1 MKQEGLQEPSVLGS
15 FRGTLAMTL
24 SALELLPA
32 PPKAVLFLFSFFFFG
47 LLAASL
53 RMRGEK
59 ESLLLLLNIS
69 TLQFDDCLGA

>member
-1 MKQEGLQEPSVLGS
+1 MKQEGLQEPSALGS
-15 FRGTLAMTL
+15 FRGTLATTL
-24 SALELLPA
+24 GALELLPA
-32 PPKAVLFLFSFFFFG
+32 PPKAVLFFFFFFFG

-59 ESLLLLLNIS
+59 ESLLLLVNIS